1 MFMSK
6 FLFIALGAI
15 AFWGIQE
22 DNAGAMAKTEEQP
35 YKVVLKKEKFEIRY
49 YPEAVFATVR
59 SSGDGYRSGSSNQFR
74 RLAGF
79 IFGGNSESRQIPMT
93 APVYMEKTESGNTM
107 HFVMPKAYSLET
119 LPRPLDS
126 GIEIAKS
133 KPGHY
138 AAYVFGGFANEEKIL
153 KAEAELREL
162 LRQNGIKTTGNFK
175 YLGYNAPYEV
185 FNRRNEVVV
194 AIEYEPVAN

>member
-1 MFMSK
+1 MGKS
-6 FLFIALGAI
+6 LLIALGAI
-15 AFWGIQE
+15 ALSGVQA
-22 DNAGAMAKTEEQP
+22 DNAYDMGAKTEEQP

-49 YPEAVFATVR
+49 YPEAIFATVK
-59 SSGDGYRSGSSNQFR
+59 SPGESYRSGSSTQFR

-93 APVYMEKTESGNTM
+93 APVYMEKTEGGSTM
-107 HFVMPKAYSLET
+107 HFVMPKAYSLEN

-133 KPGHY
+133 EPAYY
-138 AAYVFGGFANEEKIL
+138 AAYAFGGFAGEEKIL

-162 LRQNGIKTTGNFK
+162 LRQSGIKTTGNFK

-185 FNRRNEVVV
+185 FNRRNEIVV
-194 AIEYEPVAN
+194 AVEYQPAVN

>member
-1 MFMSK
+1 MGKS
-6 FLFIALGAI
+6 LLISLGAI
-15 AFWGIQE
+15 AFSGVQA
-22 DNAGAMAKTEEQP
+22 DNAYDMGAKTEEQP

-49 YPEAVFATVR
+49 YPEAIFATVK
-59 SSGDGYRSGSSNQFR
+59 SPGESYRSGSSTQFR

-93 APVYMEKTESGNTM
+93 APVYMEKTEGGSTM
-107 HFVMPKAYSLET
+107 HFVMPKAYSLEN

-133 KPGHY
+133 EPAYY
-138 AAYVFGGFANEEKIL
+138 AAYAFGGFAGEEKIL

-162 LRQNGIKTTGNFK
+162 LRQSGIKTTGNFK

-185 FNRRNEVVV
+185 FNRRNEIVV
-194 AIEYEPVAN
+194 AVEYQPAVN